1 MSKLKVISFATGLA
15 LAMGGCVGNGSNPV
29 KQDAPA
35 AAPVA
40 TAECVF
46 PDAPRHAAP
55 LWVCDGPVEGVAV
68 SAVGSYEK
76 SAAGAAFMK
85 EQAAAEARV
94 ALAQQLKVKVNN
106 MVKKYAETTGG
117 VGSETVD
124 KVNSSVSKLITS
136 ETISGSRI
144 FRSITSPSGG
154 IYVLVGMDP
163 TLAKEAAKEVLKTS
177 MGNDQALW
185 QQFKAK
191 KGQDELAEE
200 IAKMNA
206 VK

>member
-1 MSKLKVISFATGLA
+1 MNKLKVIFFATGLA
-15 LAMGGCVGNGSNPV
+15 MTMGGCVGNGSNPV
-29 KQDAPA
+29 RQDAPA
-35 AAPVA
+35 ATPVA

-46 PDAPRHAAP
+46 PDSPRHAAP
-55 LWVCDGPVEGVAV
+55 LWVCDAPVEGVAV
-68 SAVGSYEK
+68 SAVGTYEK

-85 EQAAAEARV
+85 DQAAALARV
-94 ALAQQLKVKVNN
+94 ALAQQLRVKVNN
-106 MVKKYAETTGG
+106 MVKQYAETTGG

-144 FRSITSPSGG
+144 FRSVTSPGG
-154 IYVLVGMDP
+154 SIYVLIGMDP
-163 TLAKEAAKEVLKTS
+163 SLTKESAKEVLKTS
-177 MGNDQALW
+177 MGHDQALW

-200 IAKMNA
+200 IAKMNV